1 MKKVILVIMG
11 ILMVVLVAVAASKI
25 ATRYAT
31 AAPQQQQVFF
41 ELQVKSK

>member
-1 MKKVILVIMG
+1 MKKVIVVIMG

-25 ATRYAT
+25 AVKNAN
-31 AAPQQQQVFF
+31 AAPQQQVFF

>member
-11 ILMVVLVAVAASKI
+11 VLMLILIAVAASKI
-25 ATRYAT
+25 ATKHAT
-31 AAPQQQQVFF
+31 AAPQQQVFF